1 MDNLE
6 KVKRHLAKP
15 IPIVLKSE
23 SGEEDT
29 FDFKPLNVEQ
39 QAILMELSKRMQGRE
54 KIKVEDVEVPDV
66 KKEDMK
72 DMFDLILDITRG
84 SIHGLDEDTLV
95 DFVNNNFDQLSD
107 KIADLVPQR
116 QDKSALDKIKKKQ
129 EEMRNA
135 RRPEATANK

>member
-1 MDNLE
+1 MDNVE

-23 SGEEDT
+23 SGEEDS

-54 KIKVEDVEVPDV
+54 KVKVEGVEVPDV

-72 DMFDLILDITRG
+72 DMFDLILDITRN
-84 SIHGLDEDTLV
+84 SITGLDEETLI
-95 DFVNNNFDQLSD
+95 DFVNNNFDVLSE
-107 KIADLVPQR
+107 KIADLVPKR
-116 QDKSALDKIKKKQ
+116 QEQSALEKIKKKQ

-135 RRPEATANK
+135 RSPEATATK